1 MICCCFQLCNIQHD
15 CRSRGRAPAWCSPTI
30 NHWSNPK
37 DVLSLLMYKDRP
49 IHWSPEKHWTKFH
62 GLCYAFWNTTCCPT
76 KHELFKALMLPSRI
90 SIERKYT
97 KESNWSNK
105 NFLKQVKQLMSKG
118 FFSGFLKAD
127 DVTIRSKILRNWQVL
142 QCINMKRETN
152 IKERPWQSTECLSGA
167 IT

>member
-105 NFLKQVKQLMSKG
+105 TSSCKSVTHVKSFSSNFLNADNITSRTYNITAPPHSIFSELIPLFQLPS
-118 FFSGFLKAD
+118 
-127 DVTIRSKILRNWQVL
+127 
-142 QCINMKRETN
+142 
-152 IKERPWQSTECLSGA
+152 
-167 IT
+167 